1 MDRSLRYI
9 GEARGD
15 GATVAFGGQRLL
27 EDTGGWF
34 VSPTILDNVT
44 PAMAVAR
51 EEIFGPVTSVMTFTS
66 EAEAIALANQ
76 TDYGLSASV
85 FTRDLDRAHRLAR
98 AVRAGTVSVNC
109 YGEGDITTPF
119 GGYKMSGFGGHDKG
133 IEALEQYSE
142 AKTVWFAL
150 RG

>member
-1 MDRSLRYI
+1 
-9 GEARGD
+9 
-15 GATVAFGGQRLL
+15 
-27 EDTGGWF
+27 
-34 VSPTILDNVT
+34 
-44 PAMAVAR
+44 
-51 EEIFGPVTSVMTFTS
+51 
-66 EAEAIALANQ
+66 
-76 TDYGLSASV
+76 V